1 MFGSIIRRTSWTNCA
16 NADDIG
22 STVVLP
28 VRITKDLG
36 ILGSDGFSV
45 FLTWVRFLTL
55 FFVMAAEDFRWQISQ
70 KITKFCS
77 PAKGVKKRF
86 VNFC

>member
-1 MFGSIIRRTSWTNCA
+1 VFGSIIRRTSWTNCA

-55 FFVMAAEDFRWQISQ
+55 FFVMAAEDFRLQISQ
-70 KITKFCS
+70 KLQ
-77 PAKGVKKRF
+77 
-86 VNFC
+86 NFAVQQKE